1 MSYNIYPNVSIYL
14 YVYKSI
20 CLYIYNIYNMLNT
33 KTFSSNLA
41 LVTTGNPPKNTPM
54 EYSHLPPGSEY
65 LQTLLECL
73 QKHSWSVYKT
83 FERS

>member
-1 MSYNIYPNVSIYL
+1 
-14 YVYKSI
+14 
-20 CLYIYNIYNMLNT
+20 MLNT

-54 EYSHLPPGSEY
+54 EYSHLPTGSEY

-73 QKHSWSVYKT
+73 QKHSWNVYKT
-83 FERS
+83 HKESQVYCSLC

>member
-1 MSYNIYPNVSIYL
+1 
-14 YVYKSI
+14 
-20 CLYIYNIYNMLNT
+20 MLNT

-73 QKHSWSVYKT
+73 KT
-83 FERS
+83 FLECL